1 MVTRMTRLLNI
12 SQRYKAT
19 TIGAAAALILS
30 ACGEVPQ
37 TKPTSKTQGI
47 VYCAEANP
55 VSFNPQVTTTGST
68 IDIIANQLYNSL
80 ISIDPITAEFKPEL
94 ATSWQI
100 SDDGKKITFKLRKD
114 VAFHTTDYFT
124 PSRTMNA
131 DDVIFSFSRLFDVY
145 NPYHFV
151 HDANYPYFQSVGMD
165 QLIRKIIKVDEY
177 TVRFELFS
185 AESSLL
191 SNIATDFAVI
201 LSEEYAMFR
210 ASQDKKHLF
219 DTLPIGTGPYKYK
232 HFLRDNLVRFHK
244 HHAYWKHNHAVDQL
258 VYDIT
263 TNNTTRIAKMLTK
276 ECDIT
281 SHPSATQLEALSQ
294 RKDIVVDKAVNLNVG
309 YWAFNT
315 EKPPFDN
322 ALVRKALA
330 HSIDFDKIMQAVF
343 YGNGI
348 AAQSILPPSS
358 WAYTPQAMPYYDPVK
373 AKQYLTEA
381 GFPNGFEMT
390 LWAMPVSRIYNP
402 NARKMAELIQSDLRQ
417 IGIRTRIVEY
427 EWNTFIERIGR
438 HEHDSVL
445 LGWAAD
451 TPDPDNFFSPLLSC
465 TATFTGKNP
474 ANWCNP
480 EFDLLLTQ
488 ALDTNDLKMRK
499 FYYQQAQEM
508 LIRELPL
515 VPIAHGVRF
524 QARSAEISGAEL
536 RPFGGVSLANVR
548 KGTQ

>member
-1 MVTRMTRLLNI
+1 MVTAMTDLLTNPKRYITHLWLPAI
-12 SQRYKAT
+12 SLFVT
-19 TIGAAAALILS
+19 
-30 ACGEVPQ
+30 ACSDV
-37 TKPTSKTQGI
+37 KPVENASKTQGI

-80 ISIDPITAEFKPEL
+80 ISIDPVTAEFKPEL
-94 ATSWQI
+94 ATQWHI
-100 SDDGKKITFKLRKD
+100 SEDGKKITFKLREG
-114 VAFHTTDYFT
+114 VEFHSTDYFT
-124 PSRTMNA
+124 PTRTMNA

-151 HDANYPYFQSVGMD
+151 HDASYPYFQSVGMD
-165 QLIRKIIKVDEY
+165 QLIRKIVKVDNH

-201 LSEEYAMFR
+201 LSEEYAMHR
-210 ASQDKKHLF
+210 ASQDQKHLF
-219 DTLPIGTGPYKYK
+219 DNMPIGTGPYKYK
-232 HFLRDNLVRFHK
+232 NFLRDNLVRFHK
-244 HHAYWKHNHAVDQL
+244 HENYWKHDYAVDQL

-281 SHPSATQLEALSQ
+281 SHPSATQLEALSA

-315 EKPPFDN
+315 EKPPFN
-322 ALVRKALA
+322 NVLVRKALA

-348 AAQSILPPSS
+348 AAKSILPPSS
-358 WAYTPQAMPYYDPVK
+358 WAFSAQQMPVYDPEK
-373 AKQYLTEA
+373 AKAYLTEA

-417 IGIRTRIVEY
+417 IGIRTRIVEF

-488 ALDTNDLKMRK
+488 ALDTNELSMRK
-499 FYYQQAQEM
+499 KYYLQAQAM
-508 LIRELPL
+508 LIEEMPL

-524 QARSAEISGAEL
+524 QARGANIEGAQL

-548 KGTQ
+548 KGEQ